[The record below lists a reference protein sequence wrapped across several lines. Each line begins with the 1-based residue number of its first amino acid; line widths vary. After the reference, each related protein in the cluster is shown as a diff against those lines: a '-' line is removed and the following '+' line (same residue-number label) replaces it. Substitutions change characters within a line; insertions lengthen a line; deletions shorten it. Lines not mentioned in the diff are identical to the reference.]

1 MLFNFQGAS
10 RYRFSRQLCYYIK
23 LKTLCQ
29 YFFQTFFKFFE
40 VFSKSFRSSQL
51 SARLRPS
58 VLCLTS
64 SACLLYT
71 TASPL
76 STPFFKVFPLFLTFY
91 LFVIITQLGYPPI
104 VHFTHIH
111 IKYAKKRASQCAR
124 LSILHYYIGIKL
136 ITSRNAQRGFRE

>member
-1 MLFNFQGAS
+1 MSCCSIFKELLATAFRDSFVIISNSKPFVN
-10 RYRFSRQLCYYIK
+10 
-23 LKTLCQ
+23 
-29 YFFQTFFKFFE
+29 TFFKLFSSFLKF
-40 VFSKSFRSSQL
+40 FSKSFRSSQL
-51 SARLRPS
+51 SARLQPS

-64 SACLLYT
+64 SACLVYT

-124 LSILHYYIGIKL
+124 LSILHYYIGQV
-136 ITSRNAQRGFRE
+136 NYFA